1 MRVCLAAALICI
13 ATAVGAQ
20 AQENAIIKRADAP
33 KEILAAFGC
42 DEVQDYIMRETFA
55 QGWLWR
61 SKCPGNHA
69 NEMAALVF
77 SRGKDGKGATLIRFP
92 APKGRMRLE
101 ALSNAEIFPAAREF
115 NALFVD
121 PEDKRICRTEARW
134 IAKDPVKPRLV
145 FWRET
150 KDCEGKTGWSVLIDT
165 KE

>member
-1 MRVCLAAALICI
+1 MRRFFLAAFCCMASI
-13 ATAVGAQ
+13 TGAWS
-20 AQENAIIKRADAP
+20 EETVVKRDQTP
-33 KEILAAFGC
+33 KEVLAAFGC
-42 DEVQDYIMRETFA
+42 DEVQDYVMREAFA

-92 APKGRMRLE
+92 APKGRARLE

-145 FWRET
+145 FWRQT
-150 KDCEGKTGWSVLIDT
+150 KDCEGKTGWRVLVDT

>member
-1 MRVCLAAALICI
+1 MRACLAAAFICI
-13 ATAVGAQ
+13 ASVAGAQ
-20 AQENAIIKRADAP
+20 TEETGIVPRNQAP
-33 KEILAAFGC
+33 KEVLAAFAC
-42 DEVQDYIMRETFA
+42 DDVQDHVMREAFA

-77 SRGKDGKGATLIRFP
+77 TRSKDGKGAMLVRFP
-92 APKGRMRLE
+92 APKGRATLE

-134 IAKDPVKPRLV
+134 IAKDPVKPRLA

-150 KDCEGKTGWSVLIDT
+150 KDCEGKTGWRVLVNT